1 MKKQSR
7 VIGIDPLVDFAFK
20 LLLGSPEHER
30 VTVHFLNSI
39 LGTNPRI
46 MRVSF
51 KNPIRGKEYDEDK
64 LSILDILAE
73 DEEGRQY
80 NIEVQT
86 TLPVGMTQRLTF
98 YGARLYVDQVT
109 EGTQYRNLKSAVVI
123 CVLSK
128 PLFPLQLEFHS
139 DFRLRDKSGQILTD
153 DLQVHLLELT
163 KLKVKRQNLSK
174 ATPLERW
181 GYFLLNASRMTPEE
195 IRELLPDPEFVEA
208 AEILEMIKQT
218 PEKMH
223 EYSARMKLRLD
234 EAARLQY
241 AQEEALE
248 QGREQGREIGRE
260 IGREEGKLFGEIRIL
275 QELLGIEQATD
286 DQLAGYDLTKLKAL
300 SQRLRKKLQSRPK

>member
-1 MKKQSR
+1 MKKRDR

-20 LLLGSPEHER
+20 LLLGSPEHAG
-30 VTVHFLNSI
+30 VTVHFLNAI
-39 LGTNPRI
+39 LGTSPRI
-46 MRVSF
+46 KRVFF
-51 KNPIRGKEYDEDK
+51 KNPIQGKGYDDDK
-64 LSILDILAE
+64 LLILDILAE

-86 TLPVGMTQRLTF
+86 TVPAGLSQRLTF

-128 PLFPLQLEFHS
+128 PLFPLQPDLHS

-163 KLKVKRQNLSK
+163 KLKVTRQNLSE

-181 GYFLLNASRMTPEE
+181 AYFLLNAPKMTPEE
-195 IRELLPDPEFVEA
+195 IRKLFPDPEFVEA
-208 AEILEMIKQT
+208 AEILEMISQT

-234 EAARLQY
+234 EAARLDY
-241 AQEEALE
+241 AREEGIE
-248 QGREQGREIGRE
+248 K
-260 IGREEGKLFGEIRIL
+260 GREEGREEGLEKGRLLGEIRIL
-275 QELLGIEQATD
+275 QEFLGLEQPTND
-286 DQLAGYDLTKLKAL
+286 ELSSYSVSRLTVL
-300 SQRLRKKLQSRPK
+300 SQRLRKKLSRRQQ